1 MQRTMN
7 RSVEIAGPVCGR
19 VRSPSKEWV
28 LAVVTLGVYAAVRH
42 HRVNREL
49 RDFGVEVDPRLALLA
64 FFPGVVLGVPF
75 LVTVHR
81 TSDRVRVAQETV
93 GLAPTVVA
101 WRATVLA
108 ILAFA
113 HVPAEQT
120 ALNEIWKSEEC
131 SHEPDD
137 R

>member
-1 MQRTMN
+1 VQRMMS
-7 RSVEIAGPVCGR
+7 RPADVAGPMPGQ
-19 VRSPSKEWV
+19 VRSPSWEWL

-42 HRVNREL
+42 HRINREL

-64 FFPGVVLGVPF
+64 FFPGVLLCVPF

-93 GLAPTVVA
+93 GLAPTAVA
-101 WRATVLA
+101 WRATVLS

-113 HVPAEQT
+113 HVPGEQS
-120 ALNEIWKSEEC
+120 ALNEIWNTEE
-131 SHEPDD
+131 STHEPDS